1 MSVCCS
7 ICTETLNLCDEEI
20 SVLKCGHLFHKTC
33 IQQWLDTRMTCPEC
47 RCKVAKKNIV
57 QKVYPSKNEAAEP
70 VYRGSSDETKSIL
83 KVYEDSTKNL
93 QKLFTKRIVNLEIQN
108 KQLAEKNSKLEENI
122 NSATNTVRS
131 LQEEKVEKDEIINK
145 LIIDNEKLKVHI
157 ETFEKNELAFE
168 SLQSENKKL
177 KKKLSSIL
185 NNILSDD
192 CLNEDHS
199 LNTSLNSSTKVK
211 PESSIQLPSTKSNK
225 LSENDRLKNEFSL
238 VSNSINNLTQ
248 TPTCSTKV
256 ENAAIVVADPR
267 NKKNY
272 QYLLDEKKWAE
283 INKFPK
289 LGFING
295 IYEINN
301 VFYVVEDQGIS
312 TLNNEFHKF
321 PLNKNISSC
330 WSCRVGNNI
339 LVVGSIW
346 NSDRESKLFD
356 PINKQWS
363 GVSISTKRY
372 NFVVVH
378 YLNKVW
384 IVGGRERAN
393 EALDTIQIYD
403 AVNKTTSLSPVKM
416 IQARRNH
423 KVIVYNNN
431 LFVFGGY
438 GTNHVS
444 LKTVE
449 MYSPVTNKFV
459 MMAPMKIA
467 RHSFG
472 CCRVG
477 NLVYCIGGLTVGGRS
492 TSSVEVYNLDTNEW
506 CVVENFPVAEY
517 DLHACAVNNKLE

>member
-289 LGFING
+289 SVGNICG

-301 VFYVVEDQGIS
+301 VIYVVDDQGIS
-312 TLNNEFHKF
+312 TLNNEFYKF
-321 PLNKNISSC
+321 PSKYYWC
-330 WSCRVGNNI
+330 TSCRVGNNI
-339 LVVGSIW
+339 LVGDMW
-346 NSDRESKLFD
+346 NSEVESKLFD

-363 GVSISTKRY
+363 GVSISAKIEE
-372 NFVVVH
+372 FCPVH

-384 IVGGRERAN
+384 IFGGWERDY

-403 AVNKTTSLSPVKM
+403 PVNKTTSLSPVKM
-416 IQARRNH
+416 VQARTFH
-423 KVIVYNNN
+423 KVIVYNDK
-431 LFVFGGY
+431 LFVFGGANRY
-438 GTNHVS
+438 DNS
-444 LKTVE
+444 LNTVE
-449 MYSPVTNKFV
+449 VYSPDTNKFI

-467 RHSFG
+467 RCDFA

-477 NLVYCIGGLTVGGRS
+477 NLVYIIGGVTNGYF
-492 TSSVEVYNLDTNEW
+492 TNSVEVYNLDTNEW